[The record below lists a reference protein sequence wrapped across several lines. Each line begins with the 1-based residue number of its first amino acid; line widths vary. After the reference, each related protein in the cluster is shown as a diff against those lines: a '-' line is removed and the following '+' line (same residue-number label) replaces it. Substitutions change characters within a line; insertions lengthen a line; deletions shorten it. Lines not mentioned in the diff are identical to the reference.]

1 MLSQGMDIVMSVV
14 CTSSKG
20 SWPLICLISVD
31 HELRTLAAEN
41 GESLKGFMKGSGQSP
56 QQWGESR
63 NGFRGRGSEGGAV
76 VKNSPASVGDIRD
89 VGSVPSWEDPLE
101 EDMATHSS
109 ILAQRIPWTEESGRL
124 QSIGSQRVRHD

>member
-56 QQWGESR
+56 QQWGEPR
-63 NGFRGRGSEGGAV
+63 NGFRGGGSEGGASGEELTCQCRRH
-76 VKNSPASVGDIRD
+76 KRCGFSP
-89 VGSVPSWEDPLE
+89 
-101 EDMATHSS
+101 
-109 ILAQRIPWTEESGRL
+109 
-124 QSIGSQRVRHD
+124 